1 MSEEHRDPDLQAL
14 GVEWQAPP
22 PSPELHSRTLAAF
35 EAEFGRAPWWRP
47 WLLPVAVA
55 CAIPIVVLLFSHA
68 RTANRY
74 EPVRQP
80 HFVVLTAG
88 EHP

>member
-1 MSEEHRDPDLQAL
+1 MSEEYRDPDFQPLR
-14 GVEWQAPP
+14 ETWQAPP
-22 PSPELHSRTLAAF
+22 PGPELHARVLGAF

-55 CAIPIVVLLFSHA
+55 CAVPIVVLLFAHSGDS
-68 RTANRY
+68 NRY
-74 EPVRQP
+74 QPVRQP
-80 HFVVLTAG
+80 HFVILTAG